1 MSNLID
7 EKIISLYTTQFIS
20 IKAVARLLGVSE
32 WMVNDRLLKANISLK
47 STSDL
52 CSKYSFNKSFFT
64 NPSNWSHNQA
74 YFFGWLLSDGCIQK
88 NNEIKIG
95 VAACDVDI
103 LIKLKNI
110 IEFTGPIRQVKRKSH
125 KVIIMGR
132 ECHAQDMRVLSIAN
146 KELANFFRNLK
157 IDNQKT
163 VSLTFPTWLN
173 SNLLPHFL
181 KGFFEGDGSIKHY
194 KNCYSIDIVA
204 THDFCSGLQCI
215 LQNEL
220 SISPYMRKADN
231 SKAYKISLCGNYQV
245 LKFLNWIYQDKTY
258 YLDRKFQKYLDFVR
272 FLRLNKNIHTKTKIE
287 LSKSPI

>member
-1 MSNLID
+1 MNNLID
-7 EKIISLYTTQFIS
+7 EKIINLYTSQLIS
-20 IKAVARLLGVSE
+20 IKAVAKLLNVSE

-52 CSKYSFNKSFFT
+52 CSKYSFNKTFFT
-64 NPSNWSHNQA
+64 NPSTWSHDQA

-95 VAACDVDI
+95 VAECDVDI

-110 IEFTGPIRQVKRKSH
+110 IEFTGPIHQVKRKSH
-125 KVIIMGR
+125 RTIIMGK
-132 ECHAQDMRVLSIAN
+132 ECNAQDVRVLSIAN
-146 KELANFFRNLK
+146 KELADFFRNLK
-157 IDNQKT
+157 INNNKT
-163 VSLTFPTWLN
+163 ASLIFPTWLN
-173 SNLLPHFL
+173 NNLLPHFL

-194 KNCYSIDIVA
+194 KNCYSIDIIS
-204 THDFCSGLQCI
+204 THTFCSDLRNI

-220 SISPYMRKADN
+220 NIFPHMRKADN
-231 SKAYKISLCGNYQV
+231 SKIYRLSLCGNYQV
-245 LKFLNWIYQDKTY
+245 LKFLNWIYQNKTY

-287 LSKSPI
+287 LLKSPI